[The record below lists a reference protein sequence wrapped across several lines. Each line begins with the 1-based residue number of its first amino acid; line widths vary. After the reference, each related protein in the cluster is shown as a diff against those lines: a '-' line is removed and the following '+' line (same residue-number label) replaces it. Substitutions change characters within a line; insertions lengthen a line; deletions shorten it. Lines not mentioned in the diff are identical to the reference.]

1 MLDQALGLLDHH
13 VGNLDVTGCWL
24 VEGGGD
30 HFTLH
35 HALHLGHFFRT
46 LVDQQD
52 DKFAVRVVVSD
63 ALGDVLQ
70 QHGLTGLGR
79 CDDEA
84 TLTFTDGGRQIQHA
98 GGDVFGRAVATL
110 HAQTLVG
117 VQGGQVFEQDLVAGV
132 FRTVVV
138 DVVDLEQREV
148 ALTLFRRPDLAGD
161 GITGTQVEA
170 ADLARGDIDVIRA
183 CQIGAVCAAQEA
195 KAVGQDFQHTVAKDI
210 LATLGVRLED
220 REDDVFLVRPSQIF
234 QPHGFAKLYQL
245 GHRSVL

>member
-13 VGNLDVTGCWL
+13 FGDLDVTGGRL

-30 HFTLH
+30 HFALH
-35 HALHLGHFFRT
+35 HPLHLGHFFRT
-46 LVDQQD
+46 LVNQQHDQLTI
-52 DKFAVRVVVSD
+52 RVVVGD

-79 CDDEA
+79 CNDETA
-84 TLTFTDGGRQIQHA
+84 LALADRGCQIQYT
-98 GGDVFGRAVATL
+98 GGDVLGGTVATL

-117 VQGGQVFEQDLVAGV
+117 VQGSEVFKQDLVAGV

-138 DVVDLEQREV
+138 DVVDLEQGEI
-148 ALTLFRRPDLAGD
+148 ALALFRRPDLAGN
-161 GITGTQVEA
+161 GIAGTQVEA
-170 ADLARGDIDVIRA
+170 ADLARGDIDVIRTSE
-183 CQIGAVCAAQEA
+183 IRAVCTAQETET
-195 KAVGQDFQHTVAKDI
+195 VGQDFQHTVAKDI
-210 LATLGVRLED
+210 LAALGVRLED
-220 REDDVFLVRPSQIF
+220 CKDNVFLVRPSQIF